1 MYVVA
6 LIGPIAAGKSC
17 AASYLGE
24 KGATIIDLDM
34 IAREVVEPGSPLL
47 TQLALRFGDDLIDDS
62 SALDRELLARRAF
75 ATPEDTEDLDSLMHP
90 AILERFAS
98 FVIGGSCATTRGAIV
113 VVQVPLLKV
122 LDRMEHLI
130 DVTLC
135 VDADPELRFERA
147 VSRGLDPQDVENRM
161 ARQPESAEYRDFADI
176 VIVNDGAAEDL
187 HRELDAWWKSALEE
201 ARRG

>member
-6 LIGPIAAGKSC
+6 LIGPIAAGKSS

-24 KGATIIDLDM
+24 KGATIIDLDT
-34 IAREVVEPGSPLL
+34 ISREVVEPGSPLL
-47 TQLALRFGDDLIDDS
+47 EQLARRFGDDLIDGS
-62 SALDRELLARRAF
+62 GALDRGLLARRAF
-75 ATPEDTEDLDSLMHP
+75 ATPEDTEDLDALMHP

-98 FVIGGSCATTRGAIV
+98 FVLGGSCATTRGTIV

-122 LDRMEHLI
+122 LDRMEHLV

-135 VDADPELRFERA
+135 VDADPRIRA
-147 VSRGLDPQDVENRM
+147 QRAIARGLDPQDVENRM
-161 ARQPESAEYRDFADI
+161 ARQPEGSAYRDFADI
-176 VIVNDGAAEDL
+176 VIVNDGGTEDL
-187 HRELDAWWKSALEE
+187 HRELDAWWESALEE